1 MSSASAQVQLVDFA
15 TRKGGRSEGHDYT
28 AAILL
33 RSGAAEVSIS
43 HRFTLRARELYVIPA
58 GAPHAFFCAKEGT
71 KGWGF
76 RLTGDFKYL
85 NRCKLVATLDEEPFR
100 DLESWLSRIHLEQR
114 EATSCSVALREA
126 LLQAVQIECARAMG
140 VGSCAEYPLL
150 VRRVLAIVE
159 AEYTARLRPRDVAA
173 RVGVTPAHLSHEL
186 RRLTGRSPSEWIAH
200 TRIQAAKRYLLLSNE
215 RVCAIAA
222 AVGYSDVS
230 QLNRQFRREVGLS
243 PHAWRAR
250 RDRGQETKSGRT
262 QTIP

>member
-1 MSSASAQVQLVDFA
+1 M
-15 TRKGGRSEGHDYT
+15 RKGARSEGHDYT

-43 HRFTLRARELYVIPA
+43 HRFTLRAGELYVIPA
-58 GAPHAFFCAKEGT
+58 GAPHAFFSAQEGT

-85 NRCKLVATLDEEPFR
+85 NGCKPVAALADEPFR
-100 DLESWLSRIHLEQR
+100 DLESWLSRIHLEQHD
-114 EATSCSVALREA
+114 ATSCSVALREA

-159 AEYTARLRPRDVAA
+159 SEYTARLRPRDIAA

-215 RVCAIAA
+215 RVSAIAA
-222 AVGYSDVS
+222 AVGYPDVS
-230 QLNRQFRREVGLS
+230 QLTVGSVERWDYRRTRGGRVAIVGKR
-243 PHAWRAR
+243 PRAGER
-250 RDRGQETKSGRT
+250 KQYPKFHKVSS
-262 QTIP
+262 